1 MSHIFY
7 CFRDI
12 AAKTT
17 EIAVFTHPIV
27 SFRPKGCARTDA
39 FYTVYEVWYHNNYS
53 LWTTG
58 SWKYRE
64 NCIFLCSFISTLLA
78 NVHRWIGIYGRRGN
92 ICAAVSHCG
101 SIFIGFTRPAAEQ
114 SDKCL
119 SGALRFF

>member
-58 SWKYRE
+58 SLKLHIPVFIYLDIVSECTSLDWNLRTTGQY
-64 NCIFLCSFISTLLA
+64 LCGCQSLWVYLHWFYTAS
-78 NVHRWIGIYGRRGN
+78 
-92 ICAAVSHCG
+92 CG
-101 SIFIGFTRPAAEQ
+101 TKR
-114 SDKCL
+114 
-119 SGALRFF
+119 